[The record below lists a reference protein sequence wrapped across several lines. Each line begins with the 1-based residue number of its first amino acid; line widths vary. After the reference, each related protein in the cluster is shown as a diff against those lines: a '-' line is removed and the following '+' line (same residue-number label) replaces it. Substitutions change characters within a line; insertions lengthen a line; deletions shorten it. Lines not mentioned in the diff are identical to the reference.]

1 MDLATF
7 QNKKILIVDD
17 SHVEVEFIAS
27 ILNEVG
33 CLTAFACDGTS
44 ALKRLKT
51 HRFDLVL
58 LDIVLPDMDGFAV
71 LEKMQQDT
79 ELKEIP
85 TIFLTSISDK
95 EQVVFGLK
103 KGAVDYIAKPFHP
116 EELIR
121 RISIHLRL
129 KTTTETLKGELALKD
144 QIETALFQSEQLF
157 KNYFKNSPFIQL
169 VSKLEDGTILD
180 VNEVFLK
187 TTGYSIE
194 EAIGKKATEII
205 WKETQRK
212 QIVEEI
218 LQKGFISNKE
228 VKFTIKNGEER
239 IAIISMNK
247 YISGNEILL
256 MTSGVDITEWRK
268 LEQKVKDKEQTLR
281 QIALNIPLPF
291 VTTDKEGEII
301 FSNEQFN
308 KLFGYNNTEIKS
320 IYDWFLQSCPDPE
333 YCETTYLR
341 LKEIITAYDPNSP
354 IPTTKQEYSIKAKD
368 GSIHT
373 VELYLTKDEEHVYTI
388 FKDITEDKQ
397 SILQI
402 KKLSEA
408 IYQSP
413 SAIVITD
420 QKGIIEFVNPKFSE
434 ISGFSAVEAMGQN
447 PRLLSSGKTSLEFYN
462 EMWTTILSGN
472 TWRNEILNKKK
483 SGELYWEDVI
493 ISPVLNENNSIVN
506 FIAIKNDITEKKE
519 ALDALKNSELALK
532 EANATKDK
540 FFSIIAHDL
549 RNPIGTISSFAE
561 LLVSNYATMEEA
573 RREAILAQICSS
585 SKATFN
591 LLENLLNWAK
601 SQVGQLI
608 VNRDYFLVYNALIE
622 ALEPLADQAK
632 NKEISI
638 STKLDKEIKAYGDND
653 LFTTVVRNLVSN
665 AIKFT
670 PVGGKIKIDVVTNE
684 AYVEVSVADNGVG
697 LDPQK
702 LNSLFKLGE
711 SITTKGTENEKGSGM
726 GLLIVKEFVE
736 KNGGEIW
743 VESYL
748 NNGST
753 FTFSIPQAPIL

>member
-17 SHVEVEFIAS
+17 SHVEAGFIAS

-33 CLTAFACDGTS
+33 CLTAFAYDGMS

-51 HRFDLVL
+51 HRFDFVL

-71 LEKMQQDT
+71 LQKMQDDL

-85 TIFLTSISDK
+85 TIFITSISDK
-95 EQVVFGLK
+95 EQVIFGLNQ
-103 KGAVDYIAKPFHP
+103 GAVDFIAKPFHP

-129 KTTTETLKGELALKD
+129 KATTETLKGELALKD
-144 QIETALFQSEQLF
+144 QIEKALFQSEQLF
-157 KNYFKNSPFIQL
+157 KNYFKNSPLIQM
-169 VSKLEDGTILD
+169 VSKFEDGTVLD
-180 VNEVFLK
+180 VNEAFLK

-194 EAIGKKATEII
+194 EVIGKKGTLLI
-205 WKETQRK
+205 WKEEQRT

-228 VKFTIKNGEER
+228 VKFIIKNGEER
-239 IAIISMNK
+239 IGIISMNK
-247 YISGNEILL
+247 YLSGNEILL
-256 MTSGVDITEWRK
+256 MTSGVDMTERRN
-268 LEQKVKDKEQTLR
+268 LELKVKEKEQTLR
-281 QIALNIPLPF
+281 RIALNIPLPF
-291 VTTDKEGEII
+291 VTTNKDGEII
-301 FSNEQFN
+301 FANEQFN

-320 IYDWFLQSCPDPE
+320 IYDWFLQSCPDPDTE
-333 YCETTYLR
+333 AMYLR

-368 GSIHT
+368 GSIHM
-373 VELYLTKDEEHVYTI
+373 VELYFTKDEERVYTI
-388 FKDITEDKQ
+388 FKDITEDRQ

-402 KKLSEA
+402 KKLSKA

-413 SAIVITD
+413 SSIVITD

-434 ISGFSAVEAMGQN
+434 ISGFSAVEAIGQN
-447 PRLLSSGKTSLEFYN
+447 PRFLSSGKTSLAFYN

-472 TWRNEILNKKK
+472 TWRSEILNKKK

-493 ISPVLNENNSIVN
+493 ISPVLNEKNSIVN

-561 LLVSNYATMEEA
+561 LLVTNYATMEEA
-573 RREAILAQICSS
+573 RRETILAQICSS

-601 SQVGQLI
+601 SQVGKLT
-608 VNRDYFLVYNALIE
+608 VNHDYFFVDNTLTEAIE
-622 ALEPLADQAK
+622 ALADQAK
-632 NKEISI
+632 KKEISI
-638 STKLDKEIKAYGDND
+638 STKLNKELKAYGDMD

-670 PVGGKIKIDVVTNE
+670 PSGGEIKIQVITNE